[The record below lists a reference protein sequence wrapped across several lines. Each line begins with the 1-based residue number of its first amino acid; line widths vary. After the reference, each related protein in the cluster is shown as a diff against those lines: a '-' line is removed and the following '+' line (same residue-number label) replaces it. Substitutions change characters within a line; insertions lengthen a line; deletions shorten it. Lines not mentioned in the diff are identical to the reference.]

1 MRKKFLIKKRVSSV
15 KKILHVL
22 SAIAIFFGLFACQSN
37 HIEIKKPPTDR
48 HQPYNYV
55 GHKGMVVAAHPLA
68 VQAGLEVL
76 KKGGNA
82 VDAAIATAFA
92 LNAAEPFA
100 SGIGGGGFMVIFLAK
115 EKRVTVINYREKAPG
130 HAYPSM
136 FLDEGKVKDEWQ
148 RIHGLA
154 VAVPGALAGW
164 TYALKKYGTLKLAEA
179 MERSIQIA
187 EQGFSVSAT
196 FSHINKDEYEKIL
209 LNSGESSPYLF
220 EGLPYEPGDVFQNP
234 NLAKTFRRI
243 AAHGW
248 QDFYNGDIAQSIV
261 EAVQNKGGLMTKEDL
276 SSYSPIEQSPLKGT
290 YRDYSLYSIPP
301 PGAGG
306 LHTIQLLNIIEHWPV
321 RSWGFD
327 SPGYIHHMSE
337 AFRFVFADK
346 ARYLG
351 DPDFV
356 SVPIQQLISKEYASQ
371 IASKILPHNVQDSYP
386 PGPID
391 KDLVNNHNTTHL
403 NVLDEWGNIVS
414 LTQSIN
420 DFFGSGIVPSGTGF
434 LLNDHMADFSPLP
447 DSINA
452 PRPHQRPVSNMAPLI
467 IFHKE
472 NPFLILGSPGGTRIF
487 PSLTQIIINVIE
499 FGMSLDEAI
508 EAPRFFSYSTQG
520 KARSLFVESR
530 IPPEII
536 HSLEELGHTVEIR
549 DAFDKFFGGA
559 QGIMILSGKKIILGG
574 ADSRRDGAGEGY

>member
-1 MRKKFLIKKRVSSV
+1 LNKKTVVPS
-15 KKILHVL
+15 KKIFHVL
-22 SAIAIFFGLFACQSN
+22 SAVACLFYLVACQSN
-37 HIEIKKPPTDR
+37 HIEIKKPPADR

-68 VQAGLEVL
+68 VQAGLEKL

-100 SGIGGGGFMVIFLAK
+100 SGIGGGGFMLIFLAE
-115 EKRVTVINYREKAPG
+115 EKRVTVINYREKAPTN
-130 HAYPSM
+130 AYPSM
-136 FLDEGKVKDEWQ
+136 FLDKGKVKDEW
-148 RIHGLA
+148 RRMSGRA

-164 TYALKKYGTLKLAEA
+164 SYALKKYGTLKLAEA

-187 EQGFSVSAT
+187 EQGFSVSET
-196 FSHINKDEYEKIL
+196 FSQINKDECEKIL

-220 EGLPYEPGDVFQNP
+220 EGLPYEPGDLFQNP
-234 NLAKTFRRI
+234 DLAKTFRRI

-248 QDFYNGDIAQSIV
+248 QDFYNGDIAQRIV

-276 SSYSPIEQSPLKGT
+276 SSYSPIEQFPLKGT
-290 YRDYSLYSIPP
+290 YKDYSLYSIPP

-321 RSWGFD
+321 HSWGFD
-327 SPGYIHHMSE
+327 SPEYIHHMSE
-337 AFRFVFADK
+337 AFRFVFADR

-356 SVPIQQLISKEYASQ
+356 SVPIQQLISKGYASQ
-371 IASKILPHNVQDSYP
+371 IASKISPHHLQESYP

-391 KDLVNNHNTTHL
+391 KNLVNKQNTTHL
-403 NVLDEWGNIVS
+403 NVVDEWGNIVS

-420 DFFGSGIVPSGTGF
+420 DFFGSGLVPSGTGF
-434 LLNDHMADFSPLP
+434 LLNNHMADFSSLP

-452 PRPHQRPVSNMAPLI
+452 PRPHRRPVSNMAPLI
-467 IFHKE
+467 LFHKE
-472 NPFLILGSPGGTRIF
+472 NPFLILGSPGGARIF
-487 PSLTQIIINVIE
+487 PSLTQIIINIIE

-508 EAPRFFSYSTQG
+508 EAPRFFSYSTLG
-520 KARSLFVESR
+520 KARNLFVEAR
-530 IPPEII
+530 IPPKTIR
-536 HSLEELGHTVEIR
+536 SLEEIGHTVEIR
-549 DAFDKFFGGA
+549 EAFDKFFGGA
-559 QGIMILSGKKIILGG
+559 QGIMILSGQKIILGG
-574 ADSRRDGAGEGY
+574 ADSRRDGAGQGY